1 MMKAVEIGND
11 LGRDTRVCG
20 DPKFWFPMRVTYGR
34 ELKVKGE
41 LERLGIECFVPM
53 KWTLVDVDTENPRR
67 ELVPAINNLIFIRSS
82 KPTIQNL
89 KTRNPLLQPLRYMVD
104 HTSEEVHTVMT
115 IPERQMQNFMLV
127 ASHSDDSVMF
137 LDEKSLKGKEGKHVV
152 VTDGVFKGVT
162 GVIRRVKHCKRVVV
176 EIEGVAS
183 VAIAFV
189 PSVLLKEID

>member
-1 MMKAVEIGND
+1 MRVDEIRND
-11 LGRDTRVCG
+11 SGRDTGVCG

-53 KWTLVDVDTENPRR
+53 RWTLVDVDTESPRR

-82 KPTIQNL
+82 KSTIQDL
-89 KTRNPLLQPLRYMVD
+89 KTRNPLFQPLRYMVD
-104 HTSEEVHTVMT
+104 HTSKEAHTVMT
-115 IPERQMQNFMLV
+115 IPEWQMQNFMLV

-137 LDEKSLKGKEGKHVV
+137 LDEKSLMGKEGKHVLI
-152 VTDGVFKGVT
+152 TDGVFKGVT
-162 GVIRRVKHCKRVVV
+162 GVIRRVKRCKRVVV

-189 PSVLLKEID
+189 PGIMLQEIEN